1 MPIPTNEI
9 IEAAI
14 GGLEA
19 RKQHIDTQVA
29 ELRQML
35 SGTPIREAA
44 SAGLALKQF
53 SACGRRSGGDGRR

>member
-1 MPIPTNEI
+1 MPILTNEI

-19 RKQHIDTQVA
+19 KKQHIDTQ
-29 ELRQML
+29 
-35 SGTPIREAA
+35 T
-44 SAGLALKQF
+44 AGLALKQF